1 MLRISI
7 CLARF
12 YASHKRLFMR
22 SVLLDVKLGS
32 NHASHKLS
40 LQKCKLRAHAS
51 HKRYLLGLIFGSN
64 HASYKRM
71 LRISVISWVKF
82 LVQIMLRKLSVL
94 SGFNYR

>member
-64 HASYKRM
+64 HASYKRLFM
-71 LRISVISWVKF
+71 RFHASH
-82 LVQIMLRKLSVL
+82 KLSVL